1 MNELSINLKG
11 FTEHGAIQL
20 GPELIHQL
28 TSPIKSLHAYHWH
41 DWSARQVDDFLAPLR
56 PTLEL
61 LKLQTITINSSEQTD
76 PLFPL
81 APCTLLRSFLV
92 KVVERYSRLDVLL
105 QWFPSLDGV
114 LDLGMFDSEQS
125 RQSEYTSLREANIR
139 AQKTR
144 SWKRLDKLICEAT
157 MFYVLGLRCPIRHL
171 VIDYCGALFKE
182 YVADTLP
189 GNLPCTSRSGKG
201 LMCSWASF
209 SVGPRRH

>member
-1 MNELSINLKG
+1 MIGLRVEWTTFWALYALR
-11 FTEHGAIQL
+11 
-20 GPELIHQL
+20 
-28 TSPIKSLHAYHWH
+28 
-41 DWSARQVDDFLAPLR
+41 WSFSSSR
-56 PTLEL
+56 PSR
-61 LKLQTITINSSEQTD
+61 NSSEQTD

-92 KVVERYSRLDVLL
+92 KFVERYPRLDVLL

-209 SVGPRRH
+209 SVGPRRHSSHLEYRVRR